1 MTLRSAKAERIFWY
15 DLLRLA
21 AIFAVVCSHL
31 SGYAFDDAAGMSAGM
46 AVVRAVYSAAAD
58 FCVPALVMISGAM
71 LLRGDRPLSIRRL
84 YLRKI
89 LRLVTALAFWL
100 CAYALVAAA
109 REHGASSPAFWPAVL
124 DRLVHEHFHL
134 WYMYM
139 IIGLYAIS
147 PLLRA
152 ICERESTRRY
162 FLLLWLALG
171 VVPATIHTFCP
182 WLDVRLEAWR
192 LDMWGNDKLSLGMV
206 TGYAG
211 YMVLGLQLSRRPPG
225 RRARRA
231 LYALAACMQLLSVL
245 SILWMTYSQP
255 DPHRFVL
262 SAQNPCALN
271 NAIYTA
277 AVFTFFQ
284 HCFAASPRS
293 ALVRRGVTVAAQLS
307 FGVYLMHDFANL
319 LVSTSPAL
327 SALVAAFPPVT
338 LPLVAVG
345 EFLLSMAA
353 VALLAL
359 LPGSQFILGEA
370 ALALRRPA
378 RPGRAKKYAPS
389 LSLTARADRL
399 EEYQWRFPAG
409 GA

>member
-1 MTLRSAKAERIFWY
+1 MTLRAAKAERIFWY

-31 SGYAFDDAAGMSAGM
+31 TSYAFGDVAGMSAGM
-46 AVVRAVYSAAAD
+46 AVVRAVYSAVSD

-71 LLRGDRPLSIRRL
+71 LLRADRPLSMRRL
-84 YLRKI
+84 YFRKI

-109 REHGASSPAFWPAVL
+109 REHGASSPAFWPAAL

-152 ICERESTRRY
+152 ICERESMRRY

-171 VVPATIHTFCP
+171 VVPATIHTFWP

-192 LDMWGNDKLSLGMV
+192 MDMWGNDKLSIGMV

-211 YMVLGLQLSRRPPG
+211 YMALGLQLSRRPLG

-231 LYALAACMQLLSVL
+231 LYALAACALLLSAA
-245 SILWMTYSQP
+245 SILQAYSQP
-255 DPHRFVL
+255 DQQELVL

-271 NAIYTA
+271 NAIYAA

-284 HCFAASPRS
+284 HRFAAAPRS
-293 ALVRRGVTVAAQLS
+293 ARVRRGVTAAAQLS
-307 FGVYLMHDFANL
+307 FGVYLIHDFANL

-327 SALVAAFPPVT
+327 SALVAAFPPAT
-338 LPLVAVG
+338 MPLVAAG

-370 ALALRRPA
+370 AQALRRPA
-378 RPGRAKKYAPS
+378 RLGRAKKYAPS